1 MKIVVPNKL
10 KEKVK
15 EALTQ
20 LYLLKQ
26 TLTQVD
32 AEKNKDKIIDK
43 IDKIRALLNEET

>member
-1 MKIVVPNKL
+1 MPNKL

-26 TLTQVD
+26 RLTQVD
-32 AEKNKDKIIDK
+32 AEKNKDEIIDK
-43 IDKIRALLNEET
+43 IDQIRTLLNEEA